1 MNLIGIVVVVFIK
14 FIIST
19 DGRGCFV
26 DPKIQVV
33 RIPNEQQWI
42 LLREAKQNCTYKQL
56 TKWTNT
62 SHKGLMCDSTF
73 DDVMCWPP
81 TAAGTT
87 AAQYCPSYISN
98 FNVTGRATRHCR
110 KDGTWYKH
118 PDINVTGW
126 TNFTGCLNKP
136 KGDLIKTFTH
146 LAIIYGIV
154 TTGYC
159 LSFGCLAI
167 AVVIMLIFRKLRCP
181 RNTIH
186 LNMFLSFMLRAVICF
201 VKDLYTV
208 PEGRSH
214 VEGGTAK
221 LSTVGTTWPCK
232 TVHSVFNY
240 AILASYTWIFVE
252 GAYLHSLIFK
262 TMTESKKF
270 HRYLIVFGW
279 GFPVLCI
286 VPWVVVRK
294 TLEDTLCWSTHSP
307 EHKFDWIIRG
317 PIVVSVVVNFIFFIN
332 ILRTI
337 FSKVNDSTKH
347 IPHRHRR
354 MIRSTLILIPLFG
367 VYYVIS
373 VTMPDCMD
381 DRTEIVWLYVESI
394 INSFQGFL
402 VAVLFCFTNAEVKK
416 EVHKALVSR
425 SSKKLLNEG
434 EKLNKT
440 RRLN

>member
-1 MNLIGIVVVVFIK
+1 MTSCAGHRRLQGKPLRSIVLVTSV
-14 FIIST
+14 IST
-19 DGRGCFV
+19 L
-26 DPKIQVV
+26 QV
-33 RIPNEQQWI
+33 IF
-42 LLREAKQNCTYKQL
+42 K
-56 TKWTNT
+56 
-62 SHKGLMCDSTF
+62 
-73 DDVMCWPP
+73 
-81 TAAGTT
+81 
-87 AAQYCPSYISN
+87 
-98 FNVTGRATRHCR
+98 GRATRHCR

-126 TNFTGCLNKP
+126 TNFTGCLNRP
-136 KGDLIKTFTH
+136 KGNLLKTFTH
-146 LAIIYGIV
+146 LEIIYGIV

-159 LSFGCLAI
+159 LSFGCLSI
-167 AVVIMLIFRKLRCP
+167 AVAIMLIFRKLRCP

-186 LNMFLSFMLRAVICF
+186 LNMFLCFMLRAVICF

-232 TVHSVFNY
+232 LVHSVFNY

-425 SSKKLLNEG
+425 SSKKLLHES
-434 EKLNKT
+434 EKLNKK
-440 RRLN
+440 RRSN